1 MGSEKY
7 TNFMLV
13 PESACMSAEA
23 PLNVHV
29 LVIVLVLVLTVEPLL
44 YTLLHCRVLSG
55 SEIRSFAPN
64 SE

>member
-23 PLNVHV
+23 PLI
-29 LVIVLVLVLTVEPLL
+29 VIVLVLVLVLVLTLEPLL
-44 YTLLHCRVLSG
+44 YTLLH
-55 SEIRSFAPN
+55 
-64 SE
+64 